1 MAMFL
6 ITAVV
11 FALALG
17 GMAIGVML
25 GGKPIKGSCGGINN
39 IKGLEGSSNCGC
51 EDPCELKKLR
61 LEALA
66 KAEAEG

>member
-6 ITAVV
+6 ISAVV
-11 FALALG
+11 FALALT
-17 GMAIGVML
+17 GMAAGVLL

-39 IKGLEGSSNCGC
+39 IKGLEGSCGC
-51 EDPCELKKLR
+51 DDPCELKKLR

-66 KAEAEG
+66 KAKAEG